1 MIPSK
6 NQKGICAERTNDG
19 NYFCKFSFLLFF
31 RIPVKICKRKLKLL
45 IQFPT
50 EVPEMDD
57 LKNRIL
63 VNTIKV
69 FNKKGLKLTMD
80 DVAEQMGIS
89 KKTIYKYFNSKEEIF
104 DQIVD
109 YIFDGIKARE
119 NEILN
124 EEGLSIDERTRKLL
138 AAFPESF
145 TAIDFAK
152 LGDLKDKYPKIYK
165 KMTRRLESGW
175 EPTIELLEQGRKEG
189 IYREDADLTI
199 FKIMMDASIAK
210 LFEADTLK
218 KTKIKYVECLNQIVD
233 ILLQGITA

>member
-1 MIPSK
+1 
-6 NQKGICAERTNDG
+6 
-19 NYFCKFSFLLFF
+19 
-31 RIPVKICKRKLKLL
+31 
-45 IQFPT
+45 
-50 EVPEMDD
+50 MDD

-165 KMTRRLESGW
+165 KMTRRLEAGW

-233 ILLQGITA
+233 ILLLGITA

>member
-1 MIPSK
+1 
-6 NQKGICAERTNDG
+6 
-19 NYFCKFSFLLFF
+19 
-31 RIPVKICKRKLKLL
+31 
-45 IQFPT
+45 
-50 EVPEMDD
+50 MDD

-233 ILLQGITA
+233 ILLLGITA

>member
-1 MIPSK
+1 
-6 NQKGICAERTNDG
+6 
-19 NYFCKFSFLLFF
+19 
-31 RIPVKICKRKLKLL
+31 
-45 IQFPT
+45 
-50 EVPEMDD
+50 MDD

-218 KTKIKYVECLNQIVD
+218 KTKIKYVECLIR
-233 ILLQGITA
+233 

>member
-1 MIPSK
+1 
-6 NQKGICAERTNDG
+6 
-19 NYFCKFSFLLFF
+19 
-31 RIPVKICKRKLKLL
+31 
-45 IQFPT
+45 
-50 EVPEMDD
+50 MDD